1 MSNLSDNKRSE
12 VEISFPLAEQLFKNI
27 LQRNY
32 SKKIFQ
38 ENNNGEVFL
47 FDKAA
52 GVKLSNLGR
61 QEFITRDFRK
71 CFSKTIPQQLFFR
84 TFFASCYNNH

>member
-1 MSNLSDNKRSE
+1 MSNLSDNKRSK

-32 SKKIFQ
+32 SKKFFQ

-71 CFSKTIPQQLFFR
+71 
-84 TFFASCYNNH
+84 

>member
-1 MSNLSDNKRSE
+1 MSNLSDNKRSK

-71 CFSKTIPQQLFFR
+71 
-84 TFFASCYNNH
+84 

>member
-1 MSNLSDNKRSE
+1 MSNLSDNKRSK

-71 CFSKTIPQQLFFR
+71 CFLKKIPQQLFFR
-84 TFFASCYNNH
+84 TLFASCYSNH